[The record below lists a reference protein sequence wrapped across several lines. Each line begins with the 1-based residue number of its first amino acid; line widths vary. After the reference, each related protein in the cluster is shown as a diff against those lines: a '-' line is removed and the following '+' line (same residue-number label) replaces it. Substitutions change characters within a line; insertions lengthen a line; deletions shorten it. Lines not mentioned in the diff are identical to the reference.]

1 MTKKQTRAQGQEEQ
15 IQSHSI
21 TIPFTLCGTISFE
34 SAAAARKAMGW
45 LTYSNRVVAQVLSD
59 ALQTPETANAEQ
71 VSALGY
77 LNRDIAE
84 LICAIEG
91 ETGGVA

>member
-1 MTKKQTRAQGQEEQ
+1 MTKKQTRAQGQEQ
-15 IQSHSI
+15 TKSHPI
-21 TIPFTLCGTISFE
+21 AIPFVFGGTVSFE
-34 SAAAARKAMGW
+34 SASEARKAMGW

-59 ALQTPETANAEQ
+59 ALQVPESADAEQ

-84 LICAIEG
+84 MICAIEG
-91 ETGGVA
+91 ETGGAA